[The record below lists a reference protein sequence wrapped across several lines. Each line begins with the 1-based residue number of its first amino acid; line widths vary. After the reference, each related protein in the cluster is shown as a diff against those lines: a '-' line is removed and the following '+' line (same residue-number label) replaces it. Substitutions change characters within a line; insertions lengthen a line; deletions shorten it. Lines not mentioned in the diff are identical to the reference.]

1 MIHLSNL
8 PFLRMQH
15 FLSKNIENG
24 RLELLIDTTIFSQSI
39 AMKAAYA
46 MLDKAYFFFR
56 TNDTS
61 FFVQI
66 TPKEWQVWDAEKF
79 ALEYSDEL
87 LAYSLRVQ
95 VETEN
100 KLVRE
105 TIVRRALGSYADLPN
120 FTSID
125 TTDTSKKQIDF
136 DKDIDEILRE
146 IENDPD
152 LKIDEAEI
160 NRILAEI
167 EAETQQIQKPKLD
180 PNKLKDVKKNF
191 QRK

>member
-1 MIHLSNL
+1 M
-8 PFLRMQH
+8 
-15 FLSKNIENG
+15 
-24 RLELLIDTTIFSQSI
+24 
-39 AMKAAYA
+39 
-46 MLDKAYFFFR
+46 
-56 TNDTS
+56 
-61 FFVQI
+61 
-66 TPKEWQVWDAEKF
+66 
-79 ALEYSDEL
+79 
-87 LAYSLRVQ
+87 Q

-105 TIVRRALGSYADLPN
+105 TVVRRALGSFADLPN

-125 TTDTSKKQIDF
+125 TTGASTKPIDF

-146 IENDPD
+146 IENDPE
-152 LKIDEAEI
+152 LKIDEDEI

-167 EAETQQIQKPKLD
+167 EAETKEAQKPKLD

>member
-1 MIHLSNL
+1 
-8 PFLRMQH
+8 MQN

-24 RLELLIDTTIFSQSI
+24 RLELSIDTTIFSPII

-46 MLDKAYFFFR
+46 MLDRAYFFFH
-56 TNDTS
+56 TS
-61 FFVQI
+61 GDSFLVQI
-66 TPKEWQVWDAEKF
+66 TPKESQEWDAEKF

-87 LAYSLRVQ
+87 LAYYLRVQ
-95 VETEN
+95 IESEN
-100 KLVRE
+100 KVVRE

-125 TTDTSKKQIDF
+125 IKDTEFAPINF
-136 DKDIDEILRE
+136 EKDIDEILRD
-146 IENDPD
+146 IENDPE
-152 LKIDEAEI
+152 LKIDEETI
-160 NRILAEI
+160 DRILAEI
-167 EAETQQIQKPKLD
+167 EAETQESQKPKLD